1 MKKNLLERIRHLEHL
16 PQLSQVML
24 RILDLCQQDDADR
37 DALIQL
43 ISSDPALTARLM
55 QLLGSAW
62 INLDKEIRSIESAIL
77 FLGIAEIK
85 NLALSMAVLRV
96 FDTEKLSCHF
106 NLNAF
111 WTHSFKTALLCQ
123 KLAVCHENVDPNEA
137 YLAGLMHDIG
147 KLVFMANFPEIYD
160 EILKESHCD
169 AELAA
174 HEHERFSMTHAEV
187 GSWLCRKWR
196 LSSMISDAVLY
207 VQDTQDRIAHAAY
220 PLVKVVFAANQF
232 YSLADPDGDNGDR
245 LRELVHV
252 EKKRLISLMDDV
264 DDAYRS
270 LFDSLGMGISDSS
283 SFSSFTPQSL
293 CVESK
298 SDTDLI
304 SEELFGDALNEK
316 VRAYSLLYGT
326 LETLLNAGDIPGVLK
341 ALEMGIKILFG
352 ASTILYFLVDEAGTL
367 LTGCGNSE
375 QRNGRAI
382 NSIALSCSNPGSL
395 LVTALNHNEMRHR
408 HATENGESS
417 PSKSMSDEQIHRL
430 LGTDVMFAL
439 PMVLPEKKVGVIV
452 IGIDQDHAPMLIQQS
467 GMLTI
472 LAKLAATAVD
482 HHLYRTTQPALIQ
495 KERAGAAS
503 DAMGKVIHEINNP
516 LLIISSYLKMLSIKL
531 PKTHPAQ
538 NELAVIDDEI
548 GRIGELVK
556 CLSPFAK
563 PPIREFEWLELHTLF
578 NGFIE
583 MVKQSI
589 LTPKGIAV
597 KMAVGPHFP
606 KIKSDGNALKQIV
619 INLMKNA
626 AESMTSGGKIYIVL
640 RQVPGSEKVMIDEMK
655 KRSGAVEI
663 VVEDTGPGIPEDIM
677 EHLFE
682 PYHRSTRKDGSG
694 LGLSIVSTLVKSING
709 KITCKSRKNRGTK
722 FIIQLPVTSSPAP

>member
-1 MKKNLLERIRHLEHL
+1 MKKNLLEKIGHLEHL

-24 RILDLCQQDDADR
+24 RIIDLCQQDNADR

-62 INLDKEIRSIESAIL
+62 VNLDKEIRSVESAIL
-77 FLGIAEIK
+77 FLGIPEIK
-85 NLALSMAVLRV
+85 NLAISMAVLKV
-96 FDTEKLSCHF
+96 FDAEKLSCHF

-111 WTHSFKTALLCQ
+111 WAHSFKTALLCK
-123 KLAVCHENVDPNEA
+123 KLASCDESADPNEA

-160 EILKESHCD
+160 EILKESRCD

-174 HEHERFSMTHAEV
+174 HERERFSMTHAEV
-187 GSWLCRKWR
+187 GSWLCRKWQ
-196 LSSMISDAVLY
+196 LSPMISDAVLY
-207 VQDTQDRIAHAAY
+207 VEDTQDRIAHAAY
-220 PLVKVVFAANQF
+220 PLVKVMFAANQL
-232 YSLADPDGDNGDR
+232 YSLADPRGEDGTPFRELIHIENDR
-245 LRELVHV
+245 LSAL
-252 EKKRLISLMDDV
+252 LDDV
-264 DDAYRS
+264 DETYRS
-270 LFDSLGMGISDSS
+270 LVDSFGMGISDAS

-298 SDTDLI
+298 SDTDQI

-316 VRAYSLLYGT
+316 VRAYALLYGT
-326 LETLLNAGDIPGVLK
+326 LETLVNAGDIPGVLK

-352 ASTILYFLVDEAGTL
+352 ASSILYFLVDEEDSL
-367 LTGCGNSE
+367 LTGYANPE
-375 QRNGRAI
+375 KRNGRAI
-382 NSIALSCSNPGSL
+382 SSIALSCANPGSL
-395 LVTALNHNEMRHR
+395 LVTALNQNEMRHR
-408 HATENGESS
+408 HATENGGNS
-417 PSKSMSDEQIHRL
+417 PSKSMADEQIHRL

-439 PMVLPEKKVGVIV
+439 PMVLHEKKVGVIV
-452 IGIDQDHAPMLIQQS
+452 IGIDQDQAPMLIQQS

-482 HHLYRTTQPALIQ
+482 HHQYRTTQPVLIQ

-531 PKTHPAQ
+531 PERHPAQ
-538 NELAVIDDEI
+538 NELGVIDDEI

-556 CLSPFAK
+556 SLSPFSQ
-563 PPIREFEWLELHTLF
+563 PPIREFEWIELGTLF

-583 MVKQSI
+583 MIKQSI
-589 LTPKGIAV
+589 LTPKGIEV

-626 AESMTSGGKIYIVL
+626 AEAMTSGGKIYIVL
-640 RQVPGSEKVMIDEMK
+640 RQVPGSEKVMIDEMR

-663 VVEDTGPGIPEDIM
+663 VVEDTGPGIPDDIM

-709 KITCKSRKNRGTK
+709 KITCKTRKNRGSK
-722 FIIQLPVTSSPAP
+722 FVIQLPVTSSPSS